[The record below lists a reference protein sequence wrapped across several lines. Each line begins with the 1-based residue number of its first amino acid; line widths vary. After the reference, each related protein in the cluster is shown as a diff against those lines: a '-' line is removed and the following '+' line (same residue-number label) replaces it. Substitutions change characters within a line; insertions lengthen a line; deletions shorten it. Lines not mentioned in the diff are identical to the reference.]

1 MKSLIIVLW
10 SLFLILGGMGSAF
23 GLTFN
28 DGFEGSTLN
37 PFWSVDPLHINAEY
51 SLSSTQFS
59 DGTQSLKLY
68 ATTPGQRYI
77 ILGHQFD
84 QVMLGTVSVM
94 FYDSGF
100 PSLHLYSNL
109 YLSTGPMFTPTINL
123 SYTHTGVMDWDG
135 TYYYAGT
142 AADNGQT
149 ALPRTIGWHEF
160 KAIYESSGASLYI
173 DGQLVRSI
181 PEFLGFDRLYLALA
195 GPGQDGV
202 VYFDQFSANVNPV
215 PIPGSVF
222 LLGSSLLGLVGF
234 RRFRKV

>member
-1 MKSLIIVLW
+1 
-10 SLFLILGGMGSAF
+10 MGSAF
-23 GLTFN
+23 GYVFTDN
-28 DGFEGSTLN
+28 FEADTLN
-37 PFWSVDPLHINAEY
+37 PFWSVEPAPMHSNAEY
-51 SLSSTQFS
+51 SLSKTQFY

-68 ATTPGQRYI
+68 STGSGQRWI
-77 ILGHQFD
+77 IIGHQFD

-100 PSLHLYSNL
+100 SSLSLYSNL
-109 YLSTGPMFTPTINL
+109 YISNGPLWTPNPNL

-142 AADNGQT
+142 HTENGQT
-149 ALPRTIGWHEF
+149 SLNRSIGWHEF

-181 PEFLGFDRLYLALA
+181 PEYIGFDGLYLALA
-195 GPGQDGV
+195 GPGQPGV
-202 VYFDQFSANVNPV
+202 VYFDQFSADVHPI
-215 PIPGSVF
+215 PIPGSV
-222 LLGSSLLGLVGF
+222 LLMGTGLLGLVGL